1 MLAASNYP
9 APLSLASLPDGEK
22 ARIVAIKAGPGST
35 DRLASL
41 GLVPGISL
49 KKLSSSPRRGPIVVE
64 RGGGSFAL
72 AWDLAD
78 SILLAPLAS

>member
-1 MLAASNYP
+1 MLAISNSP
-9 APLSLASLPDGEK
+9 ATLSLASLPDGEK

-35 DRLASL
+35 ERLESL
-41 GLVPGISL
+41 GLVPGIAL
-49 KKLSSSPRRGPIVVE
+49 KKLSSAPHRGPIVVE

-72 AWDLAD
+72 AWALAE